1 MNGVTYS
8 GVQWCQP
15 LAPDPVPVL
24 ASVPAQTLGLGIR
37 ATAVPRVLCHVGLSH
52 S

>member
-24 ASVPAQTLGLGIR
+24 ASVLVQTLGLGTGATMFPR
-37 ATAVPRVLCHVGLSH
+37 AECAALWV
-52 S
+52 